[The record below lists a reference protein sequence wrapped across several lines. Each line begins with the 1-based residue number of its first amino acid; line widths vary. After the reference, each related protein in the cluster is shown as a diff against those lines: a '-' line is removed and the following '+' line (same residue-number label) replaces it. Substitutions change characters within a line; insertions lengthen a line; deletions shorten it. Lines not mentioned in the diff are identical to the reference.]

1 MSAGGPSAPSDGERL
16 AAVVSAL
23 RAGADPQT
31 AWRTWDGGEVDPL
44 ARADAL
50 GRSLTAADA
59 LARHTGAPLADV
71 LEGVTR
77 AQQAW
82 EDAAERRDAALAGP
96 RASARTLMWLPGVGM
111 VLGALIEPGTLR
123 LLFATVLGWILVLV
137 SGGLVWAAHKW
148 MGSLVRK
155 AVQAGAPS

>member
-1 MSAGGPSAPSDGERL
+1 M
-16 AAVVSAL
+16 
-23 RAGADPQT
+23 
-31 AWRTWDGGEVDPL
+31 
-44 ARADAL
+44 
-50 GRSLTAADA
+50 
-59 LARHTGAPLADV
+59 ARHTGAPLADV

-111 VLGALIEPGTLR
+111 VMGALIEPGTLR
-123 LLFATVLGWILVLV
+123 LLFATVLGWILVLI

-155 AVQAGAPS
+155 AVEVGAPL